1 MLASAL
7 PTRVAP
13 VSLRRVNVLGVG
25 VHEITLQTAVRTL
38 LDAAA
43 TGRRGYV
50 CVTGMTA
57 ILEAQDDPAFR
68 DIVNRSLLTTPDGM
82 PAVWIG
88 RLTGHKG
95 IGRVYGPDLMLALC
109 EASVAPGYSH
119 FFYGGVP
126 GVAET
131 LAASLTS
138 RFPGLRVAGTYTP
151 PFRPLTPEEEE
162 ELRVRMTQSRPDF
175 VWVGI
180 STPKQERFMA
190 TYMSRLPGTVYLGVG
205 AAFDMHSGRTL
216 QAPRWMQ
223 RSGLEW
229 FFRLVTEPRRLWRRY
244 VIGVPVYAFRLV
256 QQLLGLRRY
265 TLAGSDATSPS
276 GTVSAP
282 PLPAP
287 PLPPSPL

>member
-1 MLASAL
+1 MVTAATPPDASDR
-7 PTRVAP
+7 P
-13 VSLRRVNVLGVG
+13 RRVNVLGVG
-25 VHEITLQTAVRTL
+25 VHEITLQRAVDIL

-43 TGRRGYV
+43 TSRRGYV

-57 ILEAQDDPAFR
+57 ILEAQQDPGFR
-68 DIVNRSLLTTPDGM
+68 EIVNRSLLTTPDGM
-82 PAVWIG
+82 PAVWFG
-88 RLTGHKG
+88 RLTGHRG
-95 IGRVYGPDLMLALC
+95 IDRVYGPDLMLALC

-119 FFYGGVP
+119 FFYGGVA

-131 LAASLTS
+131 LATSLSS
-138 RFPGLRVAGTYTP
+138 RFPGLRIAGTYTP
-151 PFRPLTPEEEE
+151 PFRPLLPDEEED
-162 ELRVRMTQSRPDF
+162 LRRRMAQSPPDF

-190 TYMSRLPGTVYLGVG
+190 TYLPRLPGTVYLGVG

-216 QAPRWMQ
+216 QAPKWMQ

-244 VIGVPVYAFRLV
+244 LMGVPVYAFRLV

-265 TLAGSDATSPS
+265 SIAPPEPTSP
-276 GTVSAP
+276 GDALSASPRAVP
-282 PLPAP
+282 PP
-287 PLPPSPL
+287 PPFPR